1 MGESLY
7 FEGLKISLKD
17 DDIAFYFLGTRMLS
31 DSGIYID
38 NKVQNAKEF
47 IDSFVHMPIS
57 DPILMGTILIYAD
70 REMAEDE
77 REHFL
82 EEYAYSP
89 KCDFLKK
96 AIIEILAAIIAA
108 DEIESNEVFY
118 EVIRLLDTPEED
130 EVVFKL
136 KQAMLRNMIRDA
148 SDYLSHVDEER
159 FLAHMLYIERLL
171 MQTA

>member
-1 MGESLY
+1 
-7 FEGLKISLKD
+7 
-17 DDIAFYFLGTRMLS
+17 MLS

-57 DPILMGTILIYAD
+57 DPILMGTILAYAN
-70 REMAEDE
+70 REMAEEE

-96 AIIEILAAIIAA
+96 AIIEVLAAVIAA
-108 DEIESNEVFY
+108 DGIESNEVFY
-118 EVIRLLDTPEED
+118 EIVRLLDTHEED
-130 EVVFKL
+130 EVVLKL
-136 KQAMLRNMIRDA
+136 KEAILRNMIRDA

-159 FLAHMLYIERLL
+159 FLVRMLYIERLL
-171 MQTA
+171 MQIA